1 MLVDKFQLLHQ
12 LVIDDAL
19 GDKPGH
25 RFQDPAGVQF
35 FRYLIIV
42 CSQVPDDFVVVI
54 ERRFNQVMDVLCFQ
68 DFVELGIF
76 FQVLLNIFHH
86 EGILIA

>member
-12 LVIDDAL
+12 LVIDNPF

-35 FRYLIIV
+35 FRYLV
-42 CSQVPDDFVVVI
+42 VVRPQVPDDFVVVI
-54 ERRFNQVMDVLCFQ
+54 ERRFNQVMDVLHLQ

-76 FQVLLNIFHH
+76 FQVLLNI
-86 EGILIA
+86 